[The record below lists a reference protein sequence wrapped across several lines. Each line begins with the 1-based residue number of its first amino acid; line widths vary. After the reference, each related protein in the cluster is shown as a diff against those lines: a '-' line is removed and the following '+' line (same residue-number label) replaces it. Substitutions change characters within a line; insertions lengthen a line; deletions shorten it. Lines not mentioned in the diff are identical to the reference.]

1 MKTGWAA
8 AKGLALFGG
17 VCALLT
23 CSALAAPIVY
33 TFTATGPITGT
44 LAGTTTIGG
53 SNELLT
59 FTFTG
64 DTSNVLS
71 FTNPVNG
78 HEILVGTATFS
89 VTNLTTHAVVAQ
101 GTFSPS
107 DGIFVSIDNFNG
119 GVGFG
124 SAGASPSS
132 PGFPGNPAYPLGI
145 FGDPSFFTY
154 DLLGNTSVS
163 GTSNALACL
172 GFPVSCNSPTALA
185 TTAGDLVLGAAT
197 TGLFDVV
204 DNGTF
209 SAVVIPEP
217 APFALL
223 ALGVAGVG
231 LVRRKPA
238 N

>member
-1 MKTGWAA
+1 MKTSWAA
-8 AKGLALFGG
+8 AKSLMLSGA

-23 CSALAAPIVY
+23 CNALAAPIEY

-44 LAGTTTIGG
+44 LGGTTIGG

-71 FTNPVNG
+71 FTSPVNG
-78 HEILVGTATFS
+78 HEILVGTGTIS
-89 VTNLTTHAVVAQ
+89 VTDLTTHAVVAQ

-107 DGIFVSIDNFNG
+107 DGIFVSIDNVNG

-132 PGFPGNPAYPLGI
+132 AGFPGNPAYPLGI

-172 GFPVSCNSPTALA
+172 GFPTSCNTPAALA

-197 TGLFDVV
+197 TGLFDLV

-209 SAVVIPEP
+209 TAVLIPEP
-217 APFALL
+217 APLALL
-223 ALGVAGVG
+223 ALGVAGIG
-231 LVRRKPA
+231 LVRRKPT